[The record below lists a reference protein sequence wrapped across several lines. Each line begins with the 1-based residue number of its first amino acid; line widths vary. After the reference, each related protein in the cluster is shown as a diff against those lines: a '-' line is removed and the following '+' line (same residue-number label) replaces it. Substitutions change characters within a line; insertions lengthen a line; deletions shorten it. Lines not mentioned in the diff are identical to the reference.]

1 MDFYEAIARIEAS
14 PSVSVRFGDTAVQ
27 DFELEEFLAG
37 LAQEKAVVTD
47 IEAKREFLAWFDEDE
62 DWLDPDWDDPVV
74 EQAVMNLHA
83 FASLEPK
90 VVIKV
95 PRSPA

>member
-1 MDFYEAIARIEAS
+1 MDFYDAIARIEAS
-14 PSVSVRFGDTAVQ
+14 PSVSVRYGDTGVQ

-37 LAQEKAVVTD
+37 LVQDKAVVTD

-74 EQAVMNLHA
+74 EQAVRDLHA

-90 VVIKV
+90 IAIKV
-95 PRSPA
+95 PKPPA